1 MALVSPGIQISI
13 NDQSQYVN
21 SNTGSVPLVV
31 LATAQDKT
39 YNNALA
45 SGTTKANA
53 GKLLSFTSQRDL
65 VTKMGVPTFQLSSSG
80 TPINGS
86 ELNEYGLL
94 TAYSALG
101 LGNQLYA
108 IRADIDL
115 DQLVGT
121 AVRPSGNPA
130 DGTVW
135 LDLTNSEFGIY
146 ALDASTATGSFVRR
160 APLLI
165 TNPSSVYNNN
175 IDAAGSAV
183 SFNVSTPVSS
193 VGTPGQHALVFTT
206 TSGTVPYSLR
216 LFYKATSVAGSLNNT
231 WVQVGSTAW
240 QNSLPAAQ
248 ASTSNPTL
256 TLTSGSSTVRING
269 TTITFSTATV
279 AAVVAAIN
287 TAALTGITAYNSGGL
302 LTLFAT
308 SAAKSDGTNTDGG
321 LAISES
327 DTTNTP
333 LARMGITAKTY
344 WCPILF
350 YGNYAQQPSS
360 GWYSTD
366 TQPRPT
372 GSIWWK
378 TTSTGVGYSPSV
390 KKYNSALDSF
400 IPVAATMY
408 TTIPE
413 AIYNID
419 PTGGGANI
427 TAGTV
432 ATFTGISD
440 ATGNALRIGQCNFDN
455 TSNSYAT
462 ATSGVVSS
470 AFVIGNSFTV
480 QSSIPGSASTISN
493 TITLTGTTATS
504 FVSDLLSTNIP
515 YVTAV
520 VNSDNSITINHT
532 SGGFISITNTSGTPL
547 TTAKFI
553 AGQGSGFT
561 VTTAGVVF
569 ITNFDYI
576 TADIEYSLSAPYS
589 APATGTLWYNSS
601 ATTVDIMINNSGW
614 KGYKNG
620 VTSDAR
626 GYDLT
631 ATDPAGVIISATQPV
646 SQTDGT
652 AIVAGD
658 LWLDSGDLVNYP
670 SLYRYTGTTWVV
682 IDNSDHI
689 TSNGIIF
696 ADARWD
702 STGTSDVISDDLP
715 LVTTLLASNFIDQ
728 DAPDYRLY
736 PRGTL
741 LFNTRRSGFSV
752 KQYVAEYFTDSAF
765 PSLPTVPGAASNLP
779 TYTGTW
785 VTVSGNNAQGVMN
798 AGAAAQRQLVVAA
811 MQSAIDSNIDSRE
824 DNYRFN
830 LLVAPGYPELIDN
843 LVTLNNDRTNTGFVI
858 GDTPMTLEPTSSALT
873 AWSTN
878 ANGDGLATAS
888 PYLAVYYPAGM
899 ANDLSGN
906 SVVVPSSH
914 AALRTYLYNDN
925 VGYQWFAPAG
935 THRGL
940 VDNVSDIG
948 YINATT
954 GSFIHN
960 GINQGTRDL
969 LYSTNINPICQL
981 PGTGLVV
988 WGQNTRS
995 GDSTSRNRVNVVRL
1009 ENYLRTIFKSVSN
1022 GFLFE
1027 PNDQITRKTLARQ
1040 LESALHDVLAKRGI
1054 YDFLVICDTNNN
1066 PASVI
1071 ANNQLYVD
1079 VAIEPMKDVE
1089 FIYIPIALYNP
1100 GTVANLGMAST

>member
-21 SNTGSVPLVV
+21 SNSGSVPLVV

-65 VTKMGVPTFQLSSSG
+65 VTKMGVPTFQLSASG

-115 DQLVGT
+115 NQLVGT
-121 AVRPSGNPA
+121 AVRPSGNVA
-130 DGTVW
+130 SDTLW

-146 ALDASTATGSFVRR
+146 ALDTSTSTGSFVHSV
-160 APLLI
+160 PLLI
-165 TNPSSVYNNN
+165 TNSTQVYNNN
-175 IDAAGSAV
+175 IDAAGSSV
-183 SFNVSTPVSS
+183 SFNVPTPLASI
-193 VGTPGQHALVFTT
+193 GNPGQHALVFTT
-206 TSGTVPYSLR
+206 TSGTVPTVIR
-216 LFYKATSVAGSLNNT
+216 LFYKATSVAGTLNNT
-231 WVQVGSTAW
+231 WLQVGSTAW
-240 QNSLPAAQ
+240 QSSLPVVQ
-248 ASTSNPTL
+248 ASTANPTL
-256 TLTSGSSTVRING
+256 TLTSGSSTVRIN
-269 TTITFSTATV
+269 TTTVTFNTATV
-279 AAVVAAIN
+279 AAVATAINNAAI
-287 TAALTGITAYNSGGL
+287 TGVTAYNSGGL

-321 LAISES
+321 LAIVES
-327 DTTNTP
+327 DATNTP
-333 LARMGITAKTY
+333 LAKMGITAKTY
-344 WCPILF
+344 WSPILF
-350 YGNYAQQPSS
+350 YGNYAQQPSN

-366 TQPRPT
+366 TQPRPA

-378 TTSTGVGYSPSV
+378 TTSTGVGYSPSL
-390 KKYNSALDSF
+390 KRYNSSLDSF
-400 IPVAATMY
+400 VPVSATMY
-408 TTIPE
+408 TTTND
-413 AIYNID
+413 ALYNID
-419 PTGGGANI
+419 PAGGGVNI
-427 TAGTV
+427 PQSTV
-432 ATFTGISD
+432 VSFSVVGD
-440 ATGNALRIGQCNFDN
+440 ATGNSLRIAQYNTDN
-455 TSNSYAT
+455 TDNTYST

-480 QSSIPGSASTISN
+480 QSSIPGSSTPVSN
-493 TITLTGTTATS
+493 TITLTGTTATL
-504 FVSDLLSTNIP
+504 FVSDVLAANIP
-515 YVTAV
+515 YVTAL

-532 SGGFISITNTSGTPL
+532 SGGFITFTNVSGTPL

-553 AGQGSGFT
+553 SGQGSGFT
-561 VTTAGVVF
+561 ISGSGIVN
-569 ITNFDYI
+569 ISNFDI
-576 TADIEYSLSAPYS
+576 LTADVKCSLSAPYS
-589 APATGTLWYNSS
+589 APDSGTLWYNSS
-601 ATTVDIMINNSGW
+601 STSVDIMVNNTGW

-631 ATDPAGVIISATQPV
+631 ATDPAGVIISASQPT

-658 LWLDSGDLVNYP
+658 LWLDSSDLVNYP
-670 SLYRYTGTTWVV
+670 SLYRYTGTTWAV
-682 IDNSDHI
+682 IDNTDHI

-702 STGTSDVISDDLP
+702 STGTSDVVSDTVP
-715 LVTTLLASNFIDQ
+715 SITTLLASNFIDQ

-752 KQYVAEYFTDSAF
+752 KNYVAEYFTDSAF

-785 VTVSGNNAQGVMN
+785 VTVSGNDAQGVMN

-811 MQSAIDSNIDSRE
+811 MQSAIDSNIDARE
-824 DNYRFN
+824 DNYIFN

-843 LVTLNNDRTNTGFVI
+843 LVALNNDRENTGFII
-858 GDTPMTLEPTSSALT
+858 GDTPMTLEPTSSELT

-878 ANGDGLATAS
+878 ANGNGLATAS

-899 ANDLSGN
+899 TNDLSGN

-948 YINATT
+948 YIDLMT
-954 GSFIHN
+954 GSFVHN

-969 LYSTNINPICQL
+969 LYSKNINPICQL

-1066 PASVI
+1066 TASII